1 MDTPLPKLT
10 CQDFSPF
17 PQATNLST
25 CLHRQSSSH
34 WESIALVPWI
44 VKEVTESSLR
54 KLSIKF
60 GQIIGQFIRRGQIGI
75 EANWKVHCHHKIS
88 NDSIN
93 SPKQKLGTNGRSIK
107 VLTTGKENYRII
119 YWNKKRLYALPVVVH
134 ATIFKNMKPLWLC
147 RCHKKTWQKHR
158 SNAAKW

>member
-1 MDTPLPKLT
+1 MQPAELLRTPTSAIRGFSNGYASRQADLS
-10 CQDFSPF
+10 DFSPF

-60 GQIIGQFIRRGQIGI
+60 GQIIGQFEDRSVYKPIEKFIATTKSRTIPSTHPSKSWGQMAG
-75 EANWKVHCHHKIS
+75 VS
-88 NDSIN
+88 
-93 SPKQKLGTNGRSIK
+93 R
-107 VLTTGKENYRII
+107 
-119 YWNKKRLYALPVVVH
+119 
-134 ATIFKNMKPLWLC
+134 F
-147 RCHKKTWQKHR
+147 
-158 SNAAKW
+158 

>member
-1 MDTPLPKLT
+1 MDTPLTKLT

-17 PQATNLST
+17 PQENNLST

-34 WESIALVPWI
+34 SELIALVPWI

-75 EANWKVHCHHKIS
+75 EAN
-88 NDSIN
+88 
-93 SPKQKLGTNGRSIK
+93 
-107 VLTTGKENYRII
+107 
-119 YWNKKRLYALPVVVH
+119 
-134 ATIFKNMKPLWLC
+134 
-147 RCHKKTWQKHR
+147 
-158 SNAAKW
+158 